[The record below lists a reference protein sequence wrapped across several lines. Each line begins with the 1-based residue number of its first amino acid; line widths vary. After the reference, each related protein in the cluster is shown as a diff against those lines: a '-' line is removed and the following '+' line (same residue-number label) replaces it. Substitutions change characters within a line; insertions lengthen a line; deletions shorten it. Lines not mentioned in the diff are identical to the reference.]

1 MKYPRHISKILP
13 DVVKDLDIEKKIK
26 NWQLI
31 EKWSAIVG
39 KQIAAHSHAY
49 ACDDKTL
56 WVEVDDPLWQSQL
69 FLLKNQIIKKIE
81 RLKFNIQDIKFRI
94 VRKLHKKE
102 NG

>member
-1 MKYPRHISKILP
+1 
-13 DVVKDLDIEKKIK
+13 VVKDLDIEKKIR

-31 EKWSAIVG
+31 EKWPAIVG
-39 KQIAAHSHAY
+39 KQIAAHSYAY
-49 ACDDKTL
+49 ACDGKTL

-69 FLLKNQIIKKIE
+69 FLLKGQIIKKIE
-81 RLKFNIQDIKFRI
+81 RLKFNIQDINFRI